1 MQKQKQNEKYF
12 KKDTQEKI
20 ELYLDKNNIFTKDVR
35 RILSVANIFF
45 LTKEYNFS
53 EKYILP
59 VISKLTPKKMEE
71 KSIISYLYYC
81 LAIISLHKADYRS
94 SNEYFIKSYETQ
106 KDCAT
111 TNEKTFLL
119 ISWINIFI
127 ESGYIDYAEQ
137 LLTFI
142 STNIFPKQDD
152 NYARILF
159 FYFLCHK
166 KQNNLDSAI
175 NWVNLLIPMC
185 TDFLDIDDWY
195 TIHIFA
201 GEYYAS
207 IRKNFEKSIYHFTL
221 ANSFLSIKWKIYIN
235 NIGKLKN
242 HLKIADYLNIR
253 IAYEDKMHELILE
266 NNLHSSHYLHSLKY
280 AYEEL
285 KNLYNQVHEMS
296 IIDNLT
302 SLNNRHYLWGKAPEF
317 ISLAYMQN
325 ISISCIMID
334 IDDFK
339 QINDEYGH
347 QAGDEIIKQVG
358 KIVKN
363 YFRKTDIIV
372 RFGGEEIIVLLLK
385 SRLENTQNKCLK
397 LQQIICNHKFI
408 AKNQTIKVSVSIG
421 ISHKQKVKNQV
432 QEIENLIDEADKAMY
447 ESKVKGKNQ
456 VSIYKK

>member
-1 MQKQKQNEKYF
+1 MKVSVIQLLEGKNRVWDLDKWFSMTCDYITQELKDALQKQKQNEKYF

-185 TDFLDIDDWY
+185 TDF
-195 TIHIFA
+195 
-201 GEYYAS
+201 
-207 IRKNFEKSIYHFTL
+207 
-221 ANSFLSIKWKIYIN
+221 
-235 NIGKLKN
+235 
-242 HLKIADYLNIR
+242 
-253 IAYEDKMHELILE
+253 
-266 NNLHSSHYLHSLKY
+266 
-280 AYEEL
+280 
-285 KNLYNQVHEMS
+285 
-296 IIDNLT
+296 
-302 SLNNRHYLWGKAPEF
+302 RH
-317 ISLAYMQN
+317 
-325 ISISCIMID
+325 
-334 IDDFK
+334 
-339 QINDEYGH
+339 
-347 QAGDEIIKQVG
+347 
-358 KIVKN
+358 
-363 YFRKTDIIV
+363 
-372 RFGGEEIIVLLLK
+372 
-385 SRLENTQNKCLK
+385 
-397 LQQIICNHKFI
+397 
-408 AKNQTIKVSVSIG
+408 
-421 ISHKQKVKNQV
+421 
-432 QEIENLIDEADKAMY
+432 
-447 ESKVKGKNQ
+447 
-456 VSIYKK
+456 